1 MKKKKDVTKKNVGV
15 LLVLAGLF
23 IGIGI
28 GLVFNQTAAGTLI
41 GLGAG
46 FLAASITQKKK

>member
-1 MKKKKDVTKKNVGV
+1 MKKKDNSGV
-15 LLVLAGLF
+15 LIPAGLL

-28 GLVFNQTAAGTLI
+28 GFLTGQIPAWTLI

-46 FLAASITQKKK
+46 FLAMFLFKNK